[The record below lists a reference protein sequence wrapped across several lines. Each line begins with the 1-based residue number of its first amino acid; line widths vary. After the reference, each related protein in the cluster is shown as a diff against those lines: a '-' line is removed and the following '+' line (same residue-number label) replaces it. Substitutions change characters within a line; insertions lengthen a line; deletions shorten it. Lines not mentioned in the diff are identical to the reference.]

1 MNLEKAIQ
9 ALENAHEAGDTEAAT
24 IIANEIKNAQSKTE
38 NSETEY
44 DLQDAIVSGM
54 TFGLSN
60 KVGALGEATG
70 EFIGDALNP
79 EKEADF
85 GKSYDKSIERI
96 QQARRNYLKQNPYLG
111 GGAEIVGGVFTG
123 GPVIKSLIKSAPTTL
138 GRIGR
143 GIIGGTGFGAL
154 GGYGFSEKEPI
165 KETLKG
171 GAFGGTLGGFIPG
184 ATSVASKIAQP
195 IFSRFNVRSPAQKK
209 LAEAL
214 VGGSNQA
221 EKRLNRLG
229 PDATIAD
236 LTPETQL
243 LARDVRATRVPGT
256 TIADKIY
263 TRRARA
269 QPDRLSDA
277 VENHLTKTNDAYTRG
292 KQLVI
297 ARKQTANEAYK
308 EANTAIPEYS
318 SESIN
323 ELIKNPTIKSLIKRI
338 KQVPGYK
345 DLPDNNPE
353 VLDQVYKFVGSRARN
368 PGDNQYLNRKLANNL
383 REAMVEEN
391 PAYGKALQQFSD
403 DMGLED
409 ALKLGRNF
417 LKENPKRITDL
428 LDNMS
433 GAEKTEYLT
442 GVADALIE
450 KIEKGVRGR
459 DRTTALFGS
468 PRQEKQLERLFPSRK
483 NFLEFKKE
491 ILREAEFAETK
502 KQVMLGSQTADKLA
516 GAKSLNVTDAANVA
530 IDVGRGDAI
539 GLGRQGA
546 RVAGNIIRRPNRETA
561 KELAKML
568 FNQDRDANIE
578 TLRMLKGKP
587 ASEVFLN
594 QQNQNRLASA
604 LIAGSIAER
613 NRR

>member
-9 ALENAHEAGDTEAAT
+9 ALKNAHEAGDTEAAT
-24 IIANEIKNAQSKTE
+24 IIANEIKNSQSKTE

-44 DLQDAIVSGM
+44 DLQDAIVGGM

-195 IFSRFNVRSPAQKK
+195 IFSRFNVKSRAQKK

-256 TIADKIY
+256 TIADRIY

-308 EANTAIPEYS
+308 EANKAIPEYS
-318 SESIN
+318 SESIK
-323 ELIKNPTIKSLIKRI
+323 ELMENPTIKSLIKKI

-345 DLPDNNPE
+345 DLPDNHPE
-353 VLDQVYKFVGSRARN
+353 VLDEVYKFVGKRARN
-368 PGDNQYLNRKLANNL
+368 PGDNQYLNQKLANNL

-546 RVAGNIIRRPNRETA
+546 RVAGKVIRRPNRETA

>member
-1 MNLEKAIQ
+1 
-9 ALENAHEAGDTEAAT
+9 
-24 IIANEIKNAQSKTE
+24 
-38 NSETEY
+38 
-44 DLQDAIVSGM
+44 
-54 TFGLSN
+54 
-60 KVGALGEATG
+60 
-70 EFIGDALNP
+70 
-79 EKEADF
+79 
-85 GKSYDKSIERI
+85 
-96 QQARRNYLKQNPYLG
+96 
-111 GGAEIVGGVFTG
+111 
-123 GPVIKSLIKSAPTTL
+123 
-138 GRIGR
+138 
-143 GIIGGTGFGAL
+143 
-154 GGYGFSEKEPI
+154 
-165 KETLKG
+165 
-171 GAFGGTLGGFIPG
+171 
-184 ATSVASKIAQP
+184 
-195 IFSRFNVRSPAQKK
+195 
-209 LAEAL
+209 
-214 VGGSNQA
+214 
-221 EKRLNRLG
+221 
-229 PDATIAD
+229 
-236 LTPETQL
+236 
-243 LARDVRATRVPGT
+243 
-256 TIADKIY
+256 
-263 TRRARA
+263 
-269 QPDRLSDA
+269 
-277 VENHLTKTNDAYTRG
+277 
-292 KQLVI
+292 
-297 ARKQTANEAYK
+297 
-308 EANTAIPEYS
+308 
-318 SESIN
+318 
-323 ELIKNPTIKSLIKRI
+323 
-338 KQVPGYK
+338 
-345 DLPDNNPE
+345 
-353 VLDQVYKFVGSRARN
+353 
-368 PGDNQYLNRKLANNL
+368 
-383 REAMVEEN
+383 
-391 PAYGKALQQFSD
+391 
-403 DMGLED
+403 MGLED